1 MSKKE
6 DLKLVFDF
14 IADFLKDEKPVE
26 EKHVEEKHV
35 EERVSKVEPKKTKS
49 DKNIEHML
57 EIMKRVDVMDGVRK
71 TAPVIPHTE
80 RDEDVVVSRIQEVM
94 ARPKLKK
101 ETGADMSYLK
111 SVLDDARVVN
121 NAMNETHPIF
131 DSTEKPGQE

>member
-14 IADFLKDEKPVE
+14 IADFLRDEKPVE
-26 EKHVEEKHV
+26 DKPV

-57 EIMKRVDVMDGVRK
+57 EIMKRVDVMNGVRK

-80 RDEDVVVSRIQEVM
+80 RDEDVVVSRLQEVM
-94 ARPKLKK
+94 ARPKVKK
-101 ETGADMSYLK
+101 ETVTDMSYLK
-111 SVLDDARVVN
+111 SVLDDARVVTN
-121 NAMNETHPIF
+121 SMNETHPIF
-131 DSTEKPGQE
+131 DSTEKPGGETEN